1 MAFQA
6 LRLVMDVHL
15 EFASLWSRPASF
27 KGVYIVALEELA
39 GTEVLCPLAACSQ
52 EGHEHQVTVAKGW
65 ALCGVNWRGHSVG
78 DP

>member
-15 EFASLWSRPASF
+15 EFASLWFRPASF
-27 KGVYIVALEELA
+27 KGGACRHGGPV
-39 GTEVLCPLAACSQ
+39 PLAACSQ
-52 EGHEHQVTVAKGW
+52 EGHECQVTVAKGW
-65 ALCGVNWRGHSVG
+65 ALCGVNWRGHGVG